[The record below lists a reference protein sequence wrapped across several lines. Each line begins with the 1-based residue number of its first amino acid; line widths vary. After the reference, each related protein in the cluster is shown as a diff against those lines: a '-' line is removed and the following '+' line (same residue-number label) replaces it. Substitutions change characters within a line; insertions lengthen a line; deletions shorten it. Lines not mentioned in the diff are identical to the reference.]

1 MMNRKMMKQ
10 MQEMQKQMVKMQ
22 EELENS
28 TVESTAGGGVVRV
41 VVTGKMKI
49 ESIVIDPEVVA
60 SDDVEMLQDLIIA
73 AINEGLEKAQQMA
86 SDRMG
91 ALTGGLNIPGLT

>member
-1 MMNRKMMKQ
+1 M
-10 MQEMQKQMVKMQ
+10 
-22 EELENS
+22 
-28 TVESTAGGGVVRV
+28 RV

>member
-22 EELENS
+22 EELENA

>member
-22 EELENS
+22 EELENA

-91 ALTGGLNIPGLT
+91 ALTGGLNRPGLT

>member
-91 ALTGGLNIPGLT
+91 ALT

>member
-22 EELENS
+22 EELENA

-91 ALTGGLNIPGLT
+91 ALSGGLNIPGLT

>member
-1 MMNRKMMKQ
+1 MMNRNMMKQ
-10 MQEMQKQMVKMQ
+10 AQQLQKQMLKAQQ
-22 EELENS
+22 EIESS
-28 TVESTAGGGVVRV
+28 TVEFSSGGGAVKV
-41 VVTGKMKI
+41 VVSGKMI
-49 ESIVIDPEVVA
+49 VESIEIVPDAVDPG
-60 SDDVEMLQDLIIA
+60 DVEMLQDLIIA

>member
-22 EELENS
+22 EELES
-28 TVESTAGGGVVRV
+28 ATVESTAGGGVVRV

>member
-49 ESIVIDPEVVA
+49 ETIVIDPEVVA
-60 SDDVEMLQDLIIA
+60 SDDVEMLQDLIIS